1 MRFPIMMD
9 QHADIMILG
18 ENDPPFGDGFQ
29 PAEPDHPDPP
39 FVRRD
44 RRRRG
49 RQRRISRTA
58 CATMLESARK
68 RTLFRGDRQTF
79 RSR

>member
-1 MRFPIMMD
+1 MRFPIAMD

-18 ENDPPFGDGFQ
+18 ENDPPFGDSFSRQ
-29 PAEPDHPDPP
+29 SPITRIRRSFAEIDD
-39 FVRRD
+39 VVA
-44 RRRRG
+44 G
-49 RQRRISRTA
+49 GRISRTA